1 MCSIRHSSKSEMKII
16 SKPVQQNLNRFDC
29 GVYAIVYATDI
40 AFDRD
45 PASLSCDRQ
54 EMTEYLLRCLQRGDL
69 EPYLNS
75 SKRTKRGK
83 SIMHHVQLYC
93 HCRLPF
99 FNSNPDV
106 DKGLS
111 MATCTACSEW
121 FHKKCERINAL
132 VLKV

>member
-16 SKPVQQNLNRFDC
+16 SKPVQQNLNRFDY
-29 GVYAIVYATDI
+29 GVYATDK

-45 PASLSCDRQ
+45 PASLSYDRQ
-54 EMTEYLLRCLQRGDL
+54 EMRKYLLRCLQRGDL

-75 SKRTKRGK
+75 SKRTNCGK
-83 SIMHHVQLYC
+83 SITHHVQLYC
-93 HCRLPF
+93 HCRLLF
-99 FNSNPDV
+99 FNSNPDL
-106 DKGLS
+106 DKGLP